1 MSPYLVGVNGS
12 RVYIYIHS
20 GGRFMNSSRVNVGY
34 QCNWQMSKSTGE
46 SNTQKED
53 HQISTV
59 FTSIAYNYSSQ
70 TVLNY

>member
-1 MSPYLVGVNGS
+1 
-12 RVYIYIHS
+12 
-20 GGRFMNSSRVNVGY
+20 MNSSRVNAGY

-53 HQISTV
+53 HQISTA